1 MGKKENDF
9 LKKLL
14 ATFKVEAEEHVR
26 AMSSGLIELEKAPG
40 AEKQAEIIET
50 IFREAHSLKG
60 AARAVD
66 LTEIEAV
73 CQSLESVF
81 AAMKRREIASSR
93 ELLDLLNQAVDGL
106 GRLLAAA
113 ETERTAA
120 EKRGLATLTR
130 QLESIAKGGVIA
142 PEAAAPQEKGAPVT
156 TQPLV
161 ILSKAKNLHA
171 GDETLRSAQG
181 DKPSGQLQ
189 VPTAPGPETP
199 PSTPSADR
207 PAVEERP
214 LLTET
219 IRISAARLDSLLLQ
233 AEELVSAK
241 LAAGQR
247 AAELRQVGATLP
259 AWGRKWAKLKP
270 TVRALAQSVETTG
283 GRNGRAK
290 PDSQTASLLEFV
302 EWNETLVESLE
313 EGLTAAARAAE
324 RDHRAL
330 GGMVDNLLQ
339 DMKQALMMPF
349 ASLLEI
355 FPRLAR
361 ELARDRGKEVELV
374 IRGAEIEVDR
384 RILQE
389 IKDPLVH
396 LVRNCIDHG
405 IEKPEERARK
415 NKSPRGTVTIAIA
428 HKNGSKVEVLVSDD
442 GAGVDTAKVRAA
454 AARLSLV
461 SPEAAETMSEQEAL
475 ALIFQSGLS
484 TSPLITD
491 LSGRGLGL
499 AIVQEKVEKLG
510 GAISLETQPDA
521 GATFRLLLP
530 LTMVTFRGLLVR
542 VDDRRFVLPTTHVE
556 RVARVSQEDI
566 QTVENRE
573 TVRLD
578 GQAASLVRLGD
589 ALELPV
595 RSDDFSR
602 PSTATEAQPATNTRV
617 ATTNKVSLV
626 VLGSA
631 EKRIA
636 FRVDEIL
643 GEQEVLVKRLGPQ
656 LARVRNIAGATVLG
670 TGQVVPILNV
680 PDLMKSA
687 VKTAAAPAR
696 APAAAGRAAAKQK
709 SILIAEDSITART
722 LLKNILEAAGYHVK
736 TAVDGVDAFTTLRTE
751 AFDLVVSDVDMPRMN
766 GLDLTAKIRGDKKL
780 AELPVVLV
788 TALESREDRERGI
801 DVGANAYLVKSSFD
815 QSNLLEAIRRLI

>member
-9 LKKLL
+9 QKKLL

-40 AEKQAEIIET
+40 AEKQAEIVET
-50 IFREAHSLKG
+50 VFREAHSLKG
-60 AARAVD
+60 AARAVN
-66 LTEIEAV
+66 LTEIETL

-81 AAMKRREIASSR
+81 AAMKRREIVPSP
-93 ELLDLLNQAVDGL
+93 ELLDLLNQAIDGL
-106 GRLLAAA
+106 GQFLAAA
-113 ETERTAA
+113 ETERTIA
-120 EKRGLATLTR
+120 EKPGLATLTR
-130 QLESIAKGGVIA
+130 QLESIAKESVIA
-142 PEAAAPQEKGAPVT
+142 LEPAAPQEKGAP
-156 TQPLV
+156 
-161 ILSKAKNLHA
+161 
-171 GDETLRSAQG
+171 
-181 DKPSGQLQ
+181 
-189 VPTAPGPETP
+189 TAPAPEAP
-199 PSTPSADR
+199 PAPSASLRAGPSADS
-207 PAVEERP
+207 PAVEEKP
-214 LLTET
+214 LLSET

-247 AAELRQVGATLP
+247 AAELRQVGAMLP
-259 AWGRKWAKLKP
+259 AWGREWAKLKP
-270 TVRALAQSVETTG
+270 SVRALAQSVETTG

-302 EWNETLVESLE
+302 DWNETLVNSLE
-313 EGLTAAARAAE
+313 ERLTAAARAAE
-324 RDHRAL
+324 RDQRAL
-330 GGMVDNLLQ
+330 GGMVDNLLE
-339 DMKQALMMPF
+339 DMKQALMMPC
-349 ASLLEI
+349 ASLLEV
-355 FPRLAR
+355 FPRLVR
-361 ELARDRGKEVELV
+361 ELARDRGKDIELV

-389 IKDPLVH
+389 IKDPLIH

-415 NKSPRGTVTIAIA
+415 NKSPRGRVTMAIA
-428 HKNGSKVEVLVSDD
+428 HKNGSKVEILVSDD
-442 GAGVDTAKVRAA
+442 GGGVDTAQVRAA
-454 AARLSLV
+454 AVRLSLV
-461 SPEAAETMSEQEAL
+461 SPEAVETLSEQEAL
-475 ALIFQSGLS
+475 ALIYQSGLS

-510 GAISLETQPDA
+510 GAISLETQPEA
-521 GATFRLLLP
+521 GTTFRLLLP
-530 LTMVTFRGLLVR
+530 LTLVTFRGLLVR
-542 VDDRRFVLPTTHVE
+542 VDDHRFVLPTTHVE

-573 TVRLD
+573 TIRLD
-578 GQAASLVRLGD
+578 GQTASLVRLSEVLGI
-589 ALELPV
+589 PV
-595 RSDDFSR
+595 RSNDFSR
-602 PSTATEAQPATNTRV
+602 PVTATEAQPAANTRV
-617 ATTNKVSLV
+617 ASTNKVSV
-626 VLGSA
+626 VMLGSA

-643 GEQEVLVKRLGPQ
+643 GEQEVLVKSLGPQ

-687 VKTAAAPAR
+687 VKAAPTPVR
-696 APAAAGRAAAKQK
+696 APAAGRAQAKQK
-709 SILIAEDSITART
+709 SILVVEDSITARA
-722 LLKNILEAAGYHVK
+722 LLKNILEAAGYRVK

-751 AFDLVVSDVDMPRMN
+751 AFDLVVSDVDMPRLN

-801 DVGANAYLVKSSFD
+801 DVGANAYLVKRSFD
-815 QSNLLEAIRRLI
+815 QSNLLEVIRRLI

>member
-9 LKKLL
+9 QKKLL
-14 ATFKVEAEEHVR
+14 ATFKVEAEEHIR

-40 AEKQAEIIET
+40 AEKQVEIVET
-50 IFREAHSLKG
+50 VFREAHSLKG
-60 AARAVD
+60 AARAVN
-66 LTEIEAV
+66 LTEIETL

-81 AAMKRREIASSR
+81 AAMKRREIAPSP

-106 GRLLAAA
+106 GQLLAAA

-120 EKRGLATLTR
+120 EKPRLATLTR
-130 QLESIAKGGVIA
+130 QLESITKGSAAMPVPWRHGAKGAESATAPA
-142 PEAAAPQEKGAPVT
+142 PEA
-156 TQPLV
+156 
-161 ILSKAKNLHA
+161 
-171 GDETLRSAQG
+171 
-181 DKPSGQLQ
+181 
-189 VPTAPGPETP
+189 P
-199 PSTPSADR
+199 PPAPSADSL
-207 PAVEERP
+207 AVEEKP

-219 IRISAARLDSLLLQ
+219 IRISATRLDSLLMQ

-247 AAELRQVGATLP
+247 AAELRQVGAMLP
-259 AWGRKWAKLKP
+259 AWGSERAKLQP
-270 TVRALAQSVETTG
+270 VVRALAQSIETTG

-302 EWNETLVESLE
+302 EWNETLIDSLE
-313 EGLTAAARAAE
+313 ERLTAAARAAE

-330 GGMVDNLLQ
+330 GGMVDNLLG

-355 FPRLAR
+355 FPRLVR
-361 ELARDRGKEVELV
+361 ELARDRGKEIELV

-389 IKDPLVH
+389 IKDPLIH

-405 IEKPEERARK
+405 IEKPEERERK
-415 NKSPRGTVTIAIA
+415 NKSPRGRVTIAIA

-442 GAGVDTAKVRAA
+442 GAGVDTAQVRAA
-454 AARLSLV
+454 AARLSLA
-461 SPEAAETMSEQEAL
+461 SPEAVETLSEQEAL

-491 LSGRGLGL
+491 ISGRGLGL

-510 GAISLETQPDA
+510 GAVSLETQPDA

-530 LTMVTFRGLLVR
+530 LTMATFRGLLVR
-542 VDDRRFVLPTTHVE
+542 IDDHRFVLPTTHVE
-556 RVARVSQEDI
+556 RVARVSREDI

-573 TVRLD
+573 TIRLD
-578 GQAASLVRLGD
+578 GQAISLVRLGE

-595 RSDDFSR
+595 RSR
-602 PSTATEAQPATNTRV
+602 PSAATEAQPATNTRV
-617 ATTNKVSLV
+617 ASTNKVSVV

-687 VKTAAAPAR
+687 VKAAAAPAR
-696 APAAAGRAAAKQK
+696 APAAGRTPAKQK
-709 SILIAEDSITART
+709 SILIVEDSITARS

-751 AFDLVVSDVDMPRMN
+751 VFDLVVSDVDMPRMN

-801 DVGANAYLVKSSFD
+801 DVGANAYLVKRSFD
-815 QSNLLEAIRRLI
+815 QSNLLEVVRRLI